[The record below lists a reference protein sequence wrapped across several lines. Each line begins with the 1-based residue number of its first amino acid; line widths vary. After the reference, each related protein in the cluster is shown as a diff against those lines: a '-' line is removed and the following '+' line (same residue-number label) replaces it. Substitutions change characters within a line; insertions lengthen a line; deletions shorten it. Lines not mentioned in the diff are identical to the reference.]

1 MKVFIFESGHC
12 FRQLSSQVPDFPAWS
27 NCLMRM
33 MYSLLGV
40 PCSHPP
46 KEVGW
51 GPTSDT
57 APLGSLKA
65 DEVPLSSACG
75 CCWSK
80 AVLDCAVALG
90 CAGICT
96 RQMGL
101 QLLPL
106 NSNTA
111 ARGIFPQQIYC
122 FKWFIQKM
130 QRTKITFQYFDI
142 REWLFNN

>member
-12 FRQLSSQVPDFPAWS
+12 FRQLSSQVPDFPPWS

-33 MYSLLGV
+33 IYSPLGI

-51 GPTSDT
+51 GPTGDT
-57 APLGSLKA
+57 VPLAPPRA
-65 DEVPLSSACG
+65 NQVPLSSACG
-75 CCWSK
+75 CWLSK
-80 AVLDCAVALG
+80 AVLDCAMALC
-90 CAGICT
+90 CAGMCT

-106 NSNTA
+106 NSHTA

-122 FKWFIQKM
+122 FKWFIQRM
-130 QRTKITFQYFDI
+130 QRDK
-142 REWLFNN
+142 NNFSVFWYLRMTI